1 MKWNRKLLRVEFLI
15 IVLLEEALVEG
26 VGPVVLELGPV
37 QVILEV
43 VAGGEPEADP
53 ERGVAG
59 DDVANLPTS
68 LDLDLSHDDFGPEFS
83 EHLCRFL
90 AGNLSPV
97 LDPQQHF
104 LSCLIEIIIRLFFF
118 SDGRFIGA
126 CELDAVL

>member
-1 MKWNRKLLRVEFLI
+1 MKWNKNILRVEFLI

-26 VGPVVLELGPV
+26 VWPVVLELGPV

-43 VAGGEPEADP
+43 VAGGEPEVDP

-59 DDVANLPTS
+59 DDVADLPTS
-68 LDLDLSHDDFGPEFS
+68 LDLDLSDDDFGPEFS

-90 AGNLSPV
+90 AGNLPPV

-104 LSCLIEIIIRLFFF
+104 LSCLIEIIFHLFFF
-118 SDGRFIGA
+118 SDGCFIGA